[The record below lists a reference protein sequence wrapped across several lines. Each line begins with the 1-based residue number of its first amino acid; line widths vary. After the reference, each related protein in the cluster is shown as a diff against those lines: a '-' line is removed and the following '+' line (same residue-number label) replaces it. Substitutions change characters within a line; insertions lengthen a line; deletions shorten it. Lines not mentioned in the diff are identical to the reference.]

1 MSIKRFFLISLLSL
15 TGVFY
20 LVFMVY
26 FHLDQ
31 QKKTDLVLDSIG
43 QDLAEMSYII
53 SSQMT
58 DLQSVNQFKS
68 LLIRKVVNTK
78 SYAAITLVKDQK
90 VLLTTNPNIVTPPSA
105 HDLKTTT
112 LPKTT
117 SQLLKQ
123 PIYEAKVHYF
133 VQDQPE
139 LLSLYFYSDQKFLQ
153 NYFQDIR
160 NRFLFVFGLLPLLTL
175 LIFWL
180 VLRKYITFPFER
192 LRQYAYYQS
201 EKPTPFKIKE
211 LEYVRASMVQTF
223 QRLEEERQ
231 DLYNLA
237 RTDNLS
243 GLANRN
249 LLQERLKWLIAKSK
263 RTNAEFALV
272 FIDLDNF
279 KTVNDTLGHDIGD
292 ELLKSIAH
300 ILSDQLREY
309 DIIARVGGDEFV
321 IVMSND
327 LSMRDLNHVLD
338 RLLQALSEPILVQ
351 EHPLSVSAS
360 LGVAFYPHDG
370 VDLTGLMKSADMA
383 MYDAKKSGKNQY
395 KYFTQSLQDQVNYEM
410 SMEADLRQALQT
422 DAFELYYQPQIEL
435 RTQKVVGVE
444 ALIRWNHPTK
454 GTISPLEFIPAAEKN
469 GLIVKLGYWI
479 LETAI
484 RQQTAW
490 LKANVGSLKMSINL
504 SAHQL
509 NDPQFEK
516 FFLNLMKET
525 EAAPQNIELEMTE
538 SVLLED
544 SNDNLSLIKKLRA
557 TGIRIALDDFGTGYS
572 SLSYLKRLP
581 INTLKIDKSF
591 MDDYDTNTGA
601 IFIETM
607 VNIAKTLNIKVV
619 AEGIET
625 LHQVNYLAAI
635 HCQKYQGYYG
645 SRPLNAQAFEI
656 WLQEYNQ
663 KHFAMDSQSQTSA
676 IQHLT

>member
-15 TGVFY
+15 MGIFY

-26 FHLDQ
+26 FYLDQ

-58 DLQSVNQFKS
+58 DLPSVNQFKS

-78 SYAAITLVKDQK
+78 TYAAITLVKDQN

-105 HDLKTTT
+105 QQLKTTS

-123 PIYEAKVHYF
+123 PIYEAKIHYF

-139 LLSLYFYSDQKFLQ
+139 LLSLYFYSDQNFLQ

-160 NRFLFVFGLLPLLTL
+160 NRFLLVFGLLPLLTL

-201 EKPTPFKIKE
+201 EKPAPFKIKE

-223 QRLEEERQ
+223 QRLDEERQ
-231 DLYNLA
+231 ELYNLA

-279 KTVNDTLGHDIGD
+279 KTVNDTLGHDVGD

-300 ILSDQLREY
+300 ILSHQLREY

-338 RLLQALSEPILVQ
+338 RLLQALSEPIIVQ
-351 EHPLSVSAS
+351 KHPLSVSAS

-370 VDLTGLMKSADMA
+370 VDLTSLMKSADMA

-422 DAFELYYQPQIEL
+422 NAFELYYQPQIEL
-435 RTQKVVGVE
+435 STQKVVGVE

-469 GLIVKLGYWI
+469 GLIIKIGYWI
-479 LETAI
+479 FETAI

-509 NDPQFEK
+509 NDPHFEK
-516 FFLNLMKET
+516 FFVNLMKET
-525 EAAPQNIELEMTE
+525 EANAQNIELEMTE

-544 SNDNLSLIKKLRA
+544 SNANLSLIKKLRA

-625 LHQVNYLAAI
+625 LDQVNYLAAI

-663 KHFAMDSQSQTSA
+663 KHFGVDSPLLNPQS
-676 IQHLT
+676 II